1 MKKTKT
7 LLLFMAILLINGCS
21 NNQDH
26 VDIQL
31 DLYSSYGTMTQQKK
45 NAILSET
52 QIAQANYKSTVVIPG
67 ITGSL
72 ERCGFYDY
80 LV

>member
-1 MKKTKT
+1 
-7 LLLFMAILLINGCS
+7 MAILLINGCS

-52 QIAQANYKSTVVIPG
+52 QIAQQIINLQLLFLELQAHLNDVVFATPL
-67 ITGSL
+67 SN
-72 ERCGFYDY
+72 E
-80 LV
+80 